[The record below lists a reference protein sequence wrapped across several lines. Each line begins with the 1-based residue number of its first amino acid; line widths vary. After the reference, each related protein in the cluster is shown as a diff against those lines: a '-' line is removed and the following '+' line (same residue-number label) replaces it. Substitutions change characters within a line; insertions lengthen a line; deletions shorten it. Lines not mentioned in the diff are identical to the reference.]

1 MFFKSFF
8 DDKLA
13 QHSYLVGCQQTGE
26 AIVIDPAR
34 NINAY
39 FESAKAEGLNITAAA
54 ETHIHADFVSGA
66 RELALRHNVK
76 LYLSD
81 EGDKDWKYQYVDE
94 IEHEALKDGDVF
106 SIGNVQFEVMHTPGH
121 TPESL
126 SFILTD
132 KGAGSDMPMGI
143 FTGDFVFVGDVGRPD
158 LLEKAANVAGS
169 TDEGARQMFD
179 SLQRFKELPDIL
191 QVWPGHGAGSAC
203 GNSLGAVPMSTVGYE
218 KYTNWALRQTDKETF
233 VKELTG
239 EQPEPPKYFAMMK
252 KVNKEGPE
260 LIDHSPVDEITSI
273 QTLEGQ
279 IADNDVVVLDTRSD
293 LEFSERH
300 IPGTLNIAFNKS
312 FPNWAGWLVDY
323 DKDIVVIAEPQQ
335 IASIKQALESIGL
348 DRLKGYASTTIIDQA
363 FEVESYD
370 QMTPEE
376 LQSKLQSGSVH
387 LVDVRNQSEWD
398 GGHVPNAQHIMLG
411 YLPDRINEIPKD
423 KDIAVNCQSGKR
435 SAIAASLLQKEGIKN
450 VINLQG
456 GFANWKKKKLPV
468 QQ

>member
-1 MFFKSFF
+1 MFFRSFF

-13 QHSYLVGCQQTGE
+13 QYSYLIGCQQTGE

-34 NINAY
+34 DVDAY
-39 FESAKAEGLNITAAA
+39 FEAAKAEGLNVTAAA

-81 EGDKDWKYQYVDE
+81 EGDTNWKYQYVNE
-94 IEHEALKDGDVF
+94 VTYESLKDGDVF

-132 KGAGSDMPMGI
+132 KGVGSDVPMGV

-169 TDEGARQMFD
+169 TEDGARQMFD
-179 SLQRFKELPDIL
+179 ALQRFKELPDSL

-203 GNSLGAVPMSTVGYE
+203 GKSLGAVPMSTAGYE
-218 KYTNWALRQTDKETF
+218 KYTNWALLQNDKETF
-233 VKELTG
+233 VKELTE

-252 KVNKEGPE
+252 KVNKEGPG
-260 LIDHSPVDEITSI
+260 LVDHSPIEEITST
-273 QTLEGQ
+273 QTLEDQ
-279 IADNDVVVLDTRSD
+279 IANDHVIVLDTRPD
-293 LEFSERH
+293 MEFSERH

-312 FPNWAGWLVDY
+312 FPNWAGWLLDY
-323 DKDIVVIAEPQQ
+323 DEDIVMIAAPQQ
-335 IASIKQALESIGL
+335 VTSIKRALESIGL
-348 DRLKGYASTTIIDQA
+348 DRLKGYASTAIIND
-363 FEVESYD
+363 VSKTESYEN
-370 QMTPEE
+370 MSPEE
-376 LQSKLQSGSVH
+376 LESKLQAGSVH

-398 GGHVPNAQHIMLG
+398 EGHAPDAQHIMLG
-411 YLPDRINEIPKD
+411 YLPDRINEIPTD
-423 KDIAVNCQSGKR
+423 KAIAVNCQSGKR
-435 SAIAASLLQKEGIKN
+435 SAIAASLLQKNGIKN

-456 GFANWKKKKLPV
+456 GFGNWLKKDLPV
-468 QQ
+468 QK